1 MPGKKKNE
9 IRKEMREMVGALIDA
24 VHTSEHVENE
34 LIERS
39 LSEVEERLF
48 GRRAVL
54 SLRSRLLRIASAAAC
69 IVILLSV
76 TLYFVRTDKER
87 GPDLSAA
94 LLSEEV
100 VPSATPGNILL
111 ITSTD
116 SIDLPKEASIR
127 YRTDGSVSVNE
138 RTIAR
143 GTGVGKTGSV
153 LNRLIVPNGKKA
165 ELALSDG
172 TRIQVNAGSRV
183 IYPAVFGEKTRE
195 IAVEGEVFLEVAKD
209 AARPFIVKVNGFDV
223 KVLGTTFNVCA
234 YKTDKEASVVLVEGK
249 VEVKTVRNETVE
261 LLPNQLVA
269 ITPSGTRCE
278 EVEVD
283 EYICWKDN
291 ILWLSERKA
300 ADVLHK
306 LARYYGNAIVFD
318 PPVGE
323 LVLQGKLDLSGT
335 LTDVLDMMSL
345 SLSLEYFIDENNTVT
360 IRMKNK

>member
-9 IRKEMREMVGALIDA
+9 IRKEMQEMAGALIDA
-24 VHTSEHVENE
+24 VHTSEQVENE

-48 GRRAVL
+48 GCPAVL

-76 TLYFVRTDKER
+76 TLYLVRTGKER
-87 GPDLSAA
+87 SPDVSAA
-94 LLSEEV
+94 LLSEEFI
-100 VPSATPGNILL
+100 PHGTPENILL
-111 ITSTD
+111 ITPTD
-116 SIDLPKEASIR
+116 SIDLQKEATIR
-127 YRTDGSVSVNE
+127 YRTDGSVSVNN
-138 RTIAR
+138 RTVAAQTGAR
-143 GTGVGKTGSV
+143 EAEPV

-183 IYPAVFGEKTRE
+183 IYPAVFGKKSRE

-209 AARPFIVKVNGFDV
+209 AGRPFIVKVNGFDV
-223 KVLGTTFNVCA
+223 KVLGTTFNICA
-234 YKTDKEASVVLVEGK
+234 YKTDREASVVLVEGK
-249 VEVKTVRNETVE
+249 VEVKTARNETVE
-261 LLPNQLVA
+261 LTPNQLVT
-269 ITPSGTRCE
+269 ITSSGTRRK
-278 EVEVD
+278 EVEVN

-291 ILWLSERKA
+291 ILWLSGRKA
-300 ADVLHK
+300 GDVLHK

-360 IRMKNK
+360 ISMKP